1 MPGCDGTGPLGGGRR
16 TGGGFGNCPGNGG
29 SGQGIGRSA
38 GAGRG
43 PGRGRRAG
51 LQGPVAQGTAVQ
63 DSSVLERLR
72 AELDQVKQQ
81 LRELVSRIKG

>member
-29 SGQGIGRSA
+29 SGQGIGRGV
-38 GAGRG
+38 GAGRV
-43 PGRGRRAG
+43 PARGRRAG
-51 LQGPVAQGTAVQ
+51 LQGAAVQ

-72 AELDQVKQQ
+72 TELDQVKQQ
-81 LRELVSRIKG
+81 LRELVGRIKG